1 MAYEEKYKVL
11 GNDADLDDVVRPTAI
26 LRYMQETANRQMKA
40 YGPSYSELF
49 EQGMAFILSRIRVI
63 NYDILRPYD
72 EITVETWPSESKGLT
87 FPRFYRI
94 LKDNRIISEGAST
107 WALLDTKNHRLMRSN
122 EVDIS
127 SYPFGEPL
135 DMNLRFRIANDAI
148 LKEEK
153 PHTVEYSEIDCN
165 RHMNNT
171 YYPDMLCNRIPD
183 IENKIVKEFSIS
195 FLSEAPYGET
205 LKIMRCEEMAD
216 DGSQVHYFRTLK
228 GDTTNVEAKIVTTDK
243 TK

>member
-1 MAYEEKYKVL
+1 MAYEEKYRIL
-11 GNDADLDDVVRPTAI
+11 GTDADHDDVVRPTAI
-26 LRYMQETANRQMKA
+26 LKYMQETANRQMIA
-40 YGPSYSELF
+40 YGPSYAELF
-49 EQGMAFILSRIRVI
+49 ENGMAFILSRIRVI

-72 EITVETWPSESKGLT
+72 DITVETWPSDSKGLT

-94 LKDNRIISEGAST
+94 LRDGKVISEGASM
-107 WALLDTKNHRLMRSN
+107 WALLDTKNHRLMRAT

-135 DMNLRFRIANDAI
+135 EMNLRFRIPSDAT
-148 LKEEK
+148 LEKAK

-205 LKIMRCEEMAD
+205 VDVLRCEEMAE
-216 DGSQVHYFRTLK
+216 DGSQIHYFKTLK
-228 GDTTNVEAKIVTTDK
+228 GDTTNIEAKIVTVDK